1 MYDIIDVFNSI
12 IVIINAVIIIN
23 ITIMFYAIDKMI
35 LIYYTFKNILKDL
48 YAEYNV
54 IGITSVNVIVDIDGI
69 TDEVHLL
76 LIKYYYYCCD

>member
-1 MYDIIDVFNSI
+1 MYDIINVFNSI

-54 IGITSVNVIVDIDGI
+54 INDINVISIVSVNVVDSIIDEI
-69 TDEVHLL
+69 YLL
-76 LIKYYYYCCD
+76 LIVVV

>member
-12 IVIINAVIIIN
+12 NVIINAVIITN

-48 YAEYNV
+48 YAEYNIINDINV
-54 IGITSVNVIVDIDGI
+54 IGIISINVIVNIDGI
-69 TDEVHLL
+69 DDEIYLL
-76 LIKYYYYCCD
+76 LIK